1 MHTKVRINHGPVVCE
16 QHADEVIAIN
26 LETGAYYSLQG
37 PACRLWS
44 LIEADAHVGD
54 IIDSFTAVHTGPA
67 DKIAAA
73 VHEFL
78 RQLEADQL
86 IVPDAATGKPPAP
99 AVAESAATPVPQF
112 ELQKYSDMEELLRL
126 DPVHDVGG
134 GGWPEPATAGGE

>member
-1 MHTKVRINHGPVVCE
+1 MINKVRINHGPVVCE

-26 LETGAYYSLQG
+26 LETGAYYSLKEA
-37 PACRLWS
+37 ACRLWT
-44 LIEADAHVGD
+44 LVEADAHVGD
-54 IIDSFTAVHTGPA
+54 IIESFTAVHTGPA

-86 IVPDAATGKPPAP
+86 IVPDSSVGKPVAT

-134 GGWPEPATAGGE
+134 GGWPEAATAGGE